1 MKTKNILNLA
11 KKQNLC
17 KDYQE
22 KMKND
27 SSLESLCEM
36 YFEGDDWSMENDFP
50 DIETLRAFKGK
61 SDIYGLHTDYIGS
74 NKSEFEAAYFGNSIV
89 VLTYDQFS
97 IGKLILRHN
106 TKAKIKAS
114 GNAILIINIL
124 DNAEVEI
131 ECMEKASVTVFQY
144 DSNQVKSTGNVKVH
158 KSTFKR

>member
-1 MKTKNILNLA
+1 MKTNNILSLA
-11 KKQNLC
+11 KKHNLC
-17 KDYQE
+17 KPWQE

-27 SSLESLCEM
+27 SSLESLCQL

-50 DIETLRAFKGK
+50 DLNILREFKGK
-61 SDIYGLHTDYIGS
+61 SDVFGIHTDFIGS
-74 NKSEFEAAYFGNSIV
+74 NVNDFEAAYFGESKIELSYNSYSV
-89 VLTYDQFS
+89 S
-97 IGKLILRHN
+97 KLILRHD

-124 DNAEVEI
+124 DNAKVEI
-131 ECMEKASVTVFQY
+131 ECLDNASVTVFQY

>member
-1 MKTKNILNLA
+1 MKTNNILNLA

-27 SSLESLCEM
+27 SSLENLCQM
-36 YFEGDDWSMENDFP
+36 YFEGDDWSMKNDFP

-74 NKSEFEAAYFGNSIV
+74 NKSEFEAAYFGESKIELSYNSYSV
-89 VLTYDQFS
+89 S
-97 IGKLILRHN
+97 KLILRHD